1 MFAVNQD
8 IEVRFDI
15 PTGPVWRRGTIIDV
29 QINSDNVL
37 TYWVRVTWRLH
48 VDGHV
53 EAVFVYTVEDIANG
67 MFRRI

>member
-15 PTGPVWRRGTIIDV
+15 STGTVWRRGTIIRVDV
-29 QINSDNVL
+29 DSNDEL
-37 TYWVRVTWRLH
+37 TYVVAVRWHHHGQIIDVHL
-48 VDGHV
+48 
-53 EAVFVYTVEDIANG
+53 VFTVEDIANG

>member
-15 PTGPVWRRGTIIDV
+15 STGTVWRRGTIIDV
-29 QINSDNVL
+29 QINSDNEV
-37 TYWVRVTWRLH
+37 TYVVAVRWH
-48 VDGHV
+48 HHGHIIDGHF
-53 EAVFVYTVEDIANG
+53 VFTVEDIANG

>member
-15 PTGPVWRRGTIIDV
+15 STGTVWRRGTIIDV
-29 QINSDNVL
+29 QINSNDEL
-37 TYWVRVTWRLH
+37 TYVVRVRWDYPNLEF
-48 VDGHV
+48 V
-53 EAVFVYTVEDIANG
+53 EAELVYTVQDIANG

>member
-15 PTGPVWRRGTIIDV
+15 STGPVWRRGTIIAV
-29 QINSDNVL
+29 EMGSNNEVIYV
-37 TYWVRVTWRLH
+37 VRVVIPHQGYIFDAQL
-48 VDGHV
+48 
-53 EAVFVYTVEDIANG
+53 VFTVEDIANG

>member
-15 PTGPVWRRGTIIDV
+15 STGPVWRRGTIIKVETDS
-29 QINSDNVL
+29 NGEL
-37 TYWVRVTWRLH
+37 TYVVEVTWH
-48 VDGHV
+48 HQGHTI
-53 EAVFVYTVEDIANG
+53 EAELVYTVQDIANG